1 MKNFVFI
8 SPNFPSNYYHFCR
21 ELKNNGLRVLGIG
34 DSSYEMLRP
43 ELKASL
49 DEYYKVDSLE
59 NYDSVFKAVAFFSFK
74 YGKIDYL
81 ESNNEYWLEQDA
93 MLRDDFNINTSFHYD
108 DMKYVKFKSKMKE
121 KYALAGIP
129 CARYY
134 LVETYEGCL
143 DFINWVGYPVI
154 AKPDNGVGACGTY
167 KINNETDLKNFM
179 DTKGDALY
187 IMEEYIDGTIVSY
200 DAIVDSHGDPLF
212 ETGNVTTFSLLEV
225 VNNLSDSAFFIR
237 KELPD
242 VVREKGR
249 AVVRT
254 FGVKSR
260 FVHFEFFCLNKDQ
273 YLGKKDDI
281 VALEVN
287 MRPSGGVS
295 PVMMNYAN
303 GADVYKIWADM
314 IAFDKLT
321 HEYDSPHHY
330 CAFVGR
336 RDGLKH
342 KFTIDALRKKYP
354 GKIVLE
360 ERVEK
365 ALSGAMGDYMF
376 LATLD
381 SEEELNKYLSDAL
394 KLV

>member
-34 DSSYEMLRP
+34 DSSYEMLSP

-108 DMKYVKFKSKMKE
+108 DMKYVKFKSKMKK

-167 KINNETDLKNFM
+167 KINNETDLKKFM
-179 DTKGDALY
+179 ETKGDTLY

-200 DAIVDSHGDPLF
+200 DAIVDSHGDPMF
-212 ETGNVTTFSLLEV
+212 ETGNVTTFSLQVIDFKFCSL
-225 VNNLSDSAFFIR
+225 NC
-237 KELPD
+237 
-242 VVREKGR
+242 
-249 AVVRT
+249 
-254 FGVKSR
+254 KSSY
-260 FVHFEFFCLNKDQ
+260 VTAILIYIKC
-273 YLGKKDDI
+273 
-281 VALEVN
+281 
-287 MRPSGGVS
+287 M
-295 PVMMNYAN
+295 
-303 GADVYKIWADM
+303 
-314 IAFDKLT
+314 
-321 HEYDSPHHY
+321 
-330 CAFVGR
+330 
-336 RDGLKH
+336 
-342 KFTIDALRKKYP
+342 
-354 GKIVLE
+354 
-360 ERVEK
+360 
-365 ALSGAMGDYMF
+365 
-376 LATLD
+376 
-381 SEEELNKYLSDAL
+381 
-394 KLV
+394 